1 MKDHELLEAVGGINA
16 RYVEESETSYSTI
29 KKVGLFHIPRVA
41 AAVIVLCFGLTG
53 ITALAA
59 TGVLQGFFKD
69 IFRWDGA
76 VVGTSYENATDE
88 LNVSAAYENGK
99 LFITVKAVDP
109 GVAPY
114 SEIENI
120 KLKSYK
126 IVDESG
132 NTIVE
137 NQATEAVDILDG
149 EANIMISLSS
159 ISEGSY
165 QLIVSE
171 FEGGKKADQPLPIS
185 GEWRLIF
192 DVTE

>member
-1 MKDHELLEAVGGINA
+1 MKDHELLEAVGGINS
-16 RYVEESETSYSTI
+16 RYVEESETSCSTA

-41 AAVIVLCFGLTG
+41 AAAIALCFGLTG
-53 ITALAA
+53 ITVLAA
-59 TGVLQGFFKD
+59 TGVMQGFFKD

-76 VVGTSYENATDE
+76 VVGTSYEDATDE
-88 LNVSAAYENGK
+88 LNVSAAYENGN
-99 LFITVKAVDP
+99 LLVTVIAVDP

-120 KLKSYK
+120 RLKSYK
-126 IVDESG
+126 IVDASG
-132 NTIVE
+132 NTVVE
-137 NQATEAVDILDG
+137 NQASDAVDILDG
-149 EANIMISLSS
+149 EAKIMISLSA

-185 GEWRLIF
+185 GEWKLIF
-192 DVTE
+192 DVAK